1 MELADVEADLLC
13 HFVEGIWALVDF
25 GILRGPGINLPS
37 IPNDTCVNHD
47 TNDKQ
52 KILLSQT
59 QWIQVCRITCNAI
72 KYFLKTLH
80 THTQVKVTSECLE
93 PVIAFCQSK
102 GMNSPSTPFY
112 TRGWSDVNIFLITL
126 ATPVPNSTP
135 FPNSSPIPWPQ
146 TRKFSIRAFGLS
158 LRFLYLKLQNH
169 SQLDHFHSQ
178 IHAANWLC
186 QNRLRLWVFHKPVQT
201 PGPPP

>member
-13 HFVEGIWALVDF
+13 HFVEGIWASVDF

-37 IPNDTCVNHD
+37 IPNDTCVKHD
-47 TNDKQ
+47 TNDKL
-52 KILLSQT
+52 KKLCLVKYNEFRFAELLVMQSNT
-59 QWIQVCRITCNAI
+59 
-72 KYFLKTLH
+72 FLKPY

-93 PVIAFCQSK
+93 PVIALRQSK
-102 GMNSPSTPFY
+102 GINSPSTPFY

-135 FPNSSPIPWPQ
+135 SPNSSPIPWPQ
-146 TRKFSIRAFGLS
+146 TCKFSIRAFGLS
-158 LRFLYLKLQNH
+158 LKFLYLKLQNH

-178 IHAANWLC
+178 IHAADWLC
-186 QNRLRLWVFHKPVQT
+186 QNRLWLWVFHKPVQI